1 MWALLAT
8 KKKEEFMWVAFMM
21 SLMASFPTIKIKAM
35 VYNMVALFI
44 GLVDNIVSIVTQYN
58 CNNDISN
65 EDILKVLP

>member
-1 MWALLAT
+1 
-8 KKKEEFMWVAFMM
+8 
-21 SLMASFPTIKIKAM
+21 M